1 VHRFTGLLGWLA
13 VTIAAS
19 GISLTAVTLVGSSI
33 GDPVAEPLSIEQV
46 EARLAQ
52 AGGSASPTSRPTSD
66 PTATA
71 SPSQAPAPGSP
82 RVLQSEGG
90 SVVARCTDGKVWLQ
104 SWSPA
109 NGFEA
114 DDVERG
120 PASNAGL
127 EFKSDD
133 DEYRLRITCQ
143 SGRPTADVTHD
154 DRGGN
159 RGPGG
164 GGDDDDDGGGGGPG
178 PG

>member
-1 VHRFTGLLGWLA
+1 VHRFTGLLGWLG

-33 GDPVAEPLSIEQV
+33 GDPVAEPLSTEQV
-46 EARLAQ
+46 QARLAQ
-52 AGGSASPTSRPTSD
+52 AGGSASPTSRSTSD

-71 SPSQAPAPGSP
+71 SPSQTPAPDSTG
-82 RVLQSEGG
+82 VLESEGG

-109 NGFEA
+109 DGFEA
-114 DDVERG
+114 DVDERG
-120 PASNAGL
+120 PGSNAVL

-133 DEYRLRITCQ
+133 DEYRMRITCQ

-164 GGDDDDDGGGGGPG
+164 GGDDDDDGGGGPG